1 MRTILREALKQAFE
15 KTYGQAFDF
24 GTGFLED
31 INGGTYKL
39 PCIWVCPFE
48 LISKTGRSEGF
59 RVYLGTIYL
68 LELSDELTA
77 LEKDERWDAME
88 DAAVEALNVMI
99 EQNSDTIVAVDK
111 IKGIPNEGAYTG
123 FNDLSLKV
131 TFEVTMKYCVDRG

>member
-15 KTYGQAFDF
+15 KTYGKAFDF

-48 LISKTGRSEGF
+48 LAGKTGRNEGAKT
-59 RVYLGTIYL
+59 YAGTIYL
-68 LELSDELTA
+68 LESSEGLSPG
-77 LEKDERWDAME
+77 EKDHAWDVME
-88 DAAVEALNVMI
+88 QVALDALNEVL
-99 EQNSDTIVAVDK
+99 ETVDGVVAFEKVK
-111 IKGIPNEGAYTG
+111 CIPNEGAYTG